1 MSSMLEQAIIDAEA
15 LKEAALKSAQQ
26 QIEEKYSLEIKE
38 AMKVL
43 LEQPEEE
50 DPFAAGAPDELA
62 AEDPEAGVELD
73 VDAPLAAEEGEQLC
87 ACPDEDE
94 PIMINIDFEELESAI
109 ESEIGGTEGE
119 KLSLSPEEEELVSLQ
134 EEVELDEDLI
144 DEYLGED
151 CPSEEEEEIEIVD
164 PLPGE
169 MDPLSPEEKLGL
181 RRSSPR
187 RSASRMSAKSRA
199 PYSTGSSG
207 LEEDKEKE
215 KEEEEEPSGEAG
227 SKRIA
232 RSRERY
238 AAKSPRALE
247 EEDKDKD
254 KEKEEEGESYGKRA
268 VKSQRDRY
276 AAKSPRALEE
286 IDLDEEL
293 KELEEMLDVQTSGQ
307 KTGWQVAA
315 DSVVAHEEDLER
327 AKLQS
332 TELEDEKAELEE
344 ANKELTKENKK
355 FRSAIMQMKE
365 KLEEVN
371 LSNAKLLYTN
381 RVISNDSLNER
392 QRKRIVESIAKA
404 DSIDEAKV
412 IFETLQSATGPSTFS
427 RKPKS
432 LSEAVSRPSSILSA
446 RRREEEVNPYAERMK
461 ILAGIKK

>member
-1 MSSMLEQAIIDAEA
+1 MLEQAIIDAEA
-15 LKEAALKSAQQ
+15 LREAALKSAQRH
-26 QIEEKYSLEIKE
+26 IEEKYSSEIKE

-43 LEQPEEE
+43 LEAPEE
-50 DPFAAGAPDELA
+50 DLDLGATPPEGESAEADIGVEAPLS
-62 AEDPEAGVELD
+62 AED
-73 VDAPLAAEEGEQLC
+73 GESLC

-109 ESEIGGTEGE
+109 DGEMGGAEGE
-119 KLSLSPEEEELVSLQ
+119 ELSLAPEEEELAALQ

-151 CPSEEEEEIEIVD
+151 CPYEGEEEIEIVD

-169 MDPLSPEEKLGL
+169 MDPLSPEEKRGERSGRKSYTRGT
-181 RRSSPR
+181 RRLSSTS
-187 RSASRMSAKSRA
+187 RS

-238 AAKSPRALE
+238 AAKSPR
-247 EEDKDKD
+247 
-254 KEKEEEGESYGKRA
+254 G
-268 VKSQRDRY
+268 
-276 AAKSPRALEE
+276 LEE
-286 IDLDEEL
+286 IDLYAEL
-293 KELEEMLDVQTSGQ
+293 KELEETLDVQTSGQ

-315 DSVVAHEEDLER
+315 DSVVAHEEDLEK

-344 ANKELTKENKK
+344 ANKDLTKENKK
-355 FRSAIMQMKE
+355 FRSAIMQMKD

-371 LSNAKLLYTN
+371 LSNAILLYTN

-412 IFETLQSATGPSTFS
+412 IFETLQSATGHPTFS

-432 LSEAVSRPSSILSA
+432 LSEAVSRPSSIISA
-446 RRREEEVNPYAERMK
+446 RIREEKVNPYAERMK
-461 ILAGIKK
+461 LLAGIKK